1 MAATPAFAGWPRLTL
16 KSGSRRAVERENVLP
31 LSPMNQPEPGPD
43 APASVDPALPPPE
56 RPACA
61 LVPKGRWKGYK
72 LDGPFGSEAETCF
85 EAVRLD
91 NMEPVLIRAE
101 PVVEA
106 TEWRRGAWQRL
117 AEQEDLA
124 IVGPIEAVEEEGWR
138 YEVTRRPPATTLLDW
153 FSCHKAGYESV
164 EALVRQLA
172 AVLETLHAQ
181 GVVHRNLRP
190 ETIYVDAEDDTLRV
204 VVGGLQGATLYTQ
217 STIELKAVD
226 PFYAPPEAAGRRELP
241 PGTGLCAWDWWSV
254 GRIVQQFL
262 LGRHVA
268 VLLKPEAARDAAALA
283 KAAEQLLLEREPPGM
298 RAGAVEAMGPIDPVI
313 KTLLQG
319 LLTSARDARW
329 SGPETRRWL
338 ARETVRV
345 HYELP
350 TGARLFVWK
359 GRGLTLAAAAEFFA
373 GEEPWDDGEF
383 NLFSSDEPASFLA
396 FLRAESSLA
405 ATLALVE
412 KHLEWIDRPEWS
424 DVPPVVR
431 RTIVAGVVWLA
442 LAQSQ
447 GQRAALALRGRR
459 VDAEGLAALFECVG
473 SSAAVALARGLVE
486 PSFVDRLAPLD
497 PEAATTLSGLAALGE
512 EARRQAVGGGW
523 IDAEDEEA
531 HARILHL
538 ALELPPARSARIE
551 KLRAQYA
558 TCRSP
563 ELAAWLVDRDAP
575 DWATVLLAYT
585 GERAAHFGYV
595 THGAWKRERLAELD
609 ERARRVRTAIFWRR
623 LQDTLRLGV
632 VAGAPWVV
640 IGLLVAVLLGTG
652 GLLAGR
658 PGLALAAAGALGA
671 GRWWLPVLVSRWVR
685 RHDPDA
691 APWSRRDGWRRCRE
705 EAERL
710 VPGAPTVSA
719 LEDELSA
726 VGQARENLAPS
737 TGPAVAVPDFGPLR
751 AGLVAATFSLAV
763 LAGHFVHTG
772 APRLAALV
780 RERNV
785 PSPSEPVAAT
795 AAAYDDAAA
804 RVDAE
809 AEAVASGKFEY
820 VDDGFG
826 RRLRGPLE
834 RWAFHA
840 PAAPV
845 EPLPVERVRP
855 ASAWQRA
862 HARVSLELLLL
873 PYVRDS
879 VHALV
884 AVRVPSADGGTE
896 LMILNGRSRRP
907 FADDALR
914 LTRDLDAQTWYEHG
928 RRRVIYL
935 GEPPSLAGE
944 FSLAPE

>member
-1 MAATPAFAGWPRLTL
+1 
-16 KSGSRRAVERENVLP
+16 
-31 LSPMNQPEPGPD
+31 MNQPEPGPD
-43 APASVDPALPPPE
+43 APASVDPAMPPPE

-61 LVPKGRWKGYK
+61 LTPKGRWKGYK
-72 LDGPFGSEAETCF
+72 LDGPCGGEAETCF

-117 AEQEDLA
+117 TELEDLA

-181 GVVHRNLRP
+181 GVVHLNLRP

-204 VVGGLQGATLYTQ
+204 VVGGLHGATLYTQ

-226 PFYAPPEAAGRRELP
+226 PLYAPPEAAGRRELP
-241 PGTGLCAWDWWSV
+241 PGTGLCAWDWWSI

-268 VLLKPEAARDAAALA
+268 ALLKPEAAKEAATLG
-283 KAAEQLLLEREPPGM
+283 KAAEQLLLERDPPGM

-329 SGPETRRWL
+329 SGAETRRWL

-350 TGARLFVWK
+350 TGARVFVWK
-359 GRGLTLAAAAEFFA
+359 GRGLTLAAGAEFFA
-373 GEEPWDDGEF
+373 GEDPWDDGEF
-383 NLFSSDEPASFLA
+383 NLFSPDDPSSFLA
-396 FLRAESSLA
+396 FLRSEPSLA
-405 ATLALVE
+405 VTLALVE
-412 KHLEWIDRPEWS
+412 KHVEWIDRAEWS
-424 DVPPVVR
+424 DVPPVAR
-431 RTIVAGVVWLA
+431 RTIVAGVAWLA
-442 LAQSQ
+442 LAQAQ
-447 GQRAALALRGRR
+447 GQRAAFVLRGRR
-459 VDAEGLAALFECVG
+459 IDAEGLAALFESVG
-473 SSAAVALARGLVE
+473 SSAAVALARGLTE
-486 PSFVDRLAPLD
+486 PHFVDRLAPLD

-512 EARRQAVGGGW
+512 EARRRAVGAGW
-523 IDAEDEEA
+523 IDEADEEA
-531 HARILHL
+531 HARLLHL
-538 ALELPPARSARIE
+538 ALEPLPVRSARIE
-551 KLRAQYA
+551 KLRSQYA
-558 TCRSP
+558 TCRAP
-563 ELAAWLVDRDAP
+563 ELALWLADRDAP
-575 DWATVLLAYT
+575 DWAKVVLAYT

-595 THGAWKRERLAELD
+595 THGAWKRERLADLD
-609 ERARRVRTAIFWRR
+609 ERARRVRAAIFWLR
-623 LQDTLRLGV
+623 LQTTLRLGV

-640 IGLLVAVLLGTG
+640 IGLLVAGLLGTG

-658 PGLALAAAGALGA
+658 PGLALAAAGALCA
-671 GRWWLPVLVSRWVR
+671 GRWWLPVLVARWVR
-685 RHDPDA
+685 QHDPGA
-691 APWSRRDGWRRCRE
+691 LPWSRRDGWRRCRD
-705 EAERL
+705 EAARL
-710 VPGAPTVSA
+710 APVEPTVSA

-726 VGQARENLAPS
+726 IGQARATLAPAAGTPVS
-737 TGPAVAVPDFGPLR
+737 APDFGPLR
-751 AGLVAATFSLAV
+751 AGLVAATLTLAV
-763 LAGHFVHTG
+763 LAGYFVQTG
-772 APRLAALV
+772 VPRLAALA
-780 RERNV
+780 REPASPPPAGPSV
-785 PSPSEPVAAT
+785 PVIAAGESEAVE
-795 AAAYDDAAA
+795 
-804 RVDAE
+804 AE
-809 AEAVASGKFEY
+809 AAAVASGEFEY

-834 RWAFHA
+834 RWSFHA
-840 PAAPV
+840 PAAV
-845 EPLPVERVRP
+845 APLPVAEIRP

-873 PYVRDS
+873 PYARES
-879 VHALV
+879 VHALI
-884 AVRVPSADGGTE
+884 AVRVPSADGGPE
-896 LMILNGRSRRP
+896 LMILNGRNRRP
-907 FADDALR
+907 FGDDALR
-914 LTRDLDAQTWYEHG
+914 LSRELDAQNWYQHG